1 MPFPDTNGTR
11 LLPTRMQLIDIGAN
25 LTHKSF
31 DPDRDQVISRA
42 RDAGVGR
49 MIVTGSS
56 VHCSRQAE
64 ELAAGN
70 PGVLYSTAGIHPHH
84 AAETQAIDREALS
97 DLLQLETVVAAG
109 ECGLDYFRNFSPKE
123 DQRRVFSMQL
133 EMAAEHKMPVFLHQ
147 RDAHEDFI
155 AILKEYLPAIPR
167 AVAHCFTGD
176 NDELDACLDLNLYI
190 GITGW
195 ICDER
200 RGGHLKDIVANIP
213 LDRLMV
219 ETDAPYLLPR
229 DLDPKPGGRRNEPM
243 YLPHI
248 VQSIA
253 EARGLET
260 PELVSSTA
268 RTSEQF
274 FELP

>member
-1 MPFPDTNGTR
+1 
-11 LLPTRMQLIDIGAN
+11 MQLIDIGAN

-31 DPDRDQVISRA
+31 APDRSQVIGRA
-42 RDAGVGR
+42 RKAGVDR

-56 VHCSRQAE
+56 VACSRQAE
-64 ELAAGN
+64 ELAAGY

-84 AAETQAIDREALS
+84 AGEIQAGDDEALAG
-97 DLLQLETVVAAG
+97 LLQKENVVAAG

-133 EMAAEHKMPVFLHQ
+133 ELAAEHRMPVFLHQ

-155 AILKEYLPAIPR
+155 AILKEHLPGITR

-176 NDELDACLDLNLYI
+176 GDELDACLGLDLYI

-200 RGGHLKDIVANIP
+200 RGGHLKNLVANIP

-219 ETDAPYLLPR
+219 ETDSPYLLPR
-229 DLDPKPGGRRNEPM
+229 DLDPKPGSRRNEPM
-243 YLPHI
+243 HLPHI

-253 EARGLET
+253 GARGIEALE
-260 PELVSSTA
+260 LAAATA
-268 RTSEQF
+268 RNSAQF
-274 FELP
+274 FDLP